1 MKKYIY
7 IILLVLV
14 ILLNVFLRV
23 YGLNKS
29 PASVNFDEA
38 ALGYNAY
45 SILKTGRDEYGN
57 FLPISLRSF
66 NDYKPALYAYLSI
79 PFIKVMG
86 LDASSTRMVSALAGS
101 ISLIF
106 LYFYICEFVKYR
118 WLRLF
123 IFLIISLEPWRLHF
137 SRTAFES
144 NLSMCFFTAGAWFLY
159 KYRDW
164 EKTKN
169 RFSKF
174 LFISVLFSL
183 SAYSYHGARLAVPL
197 LIGMWAIDPLKI
209 LFKEKISSYFVWV
222 WKKRLLGLL
231 PLLMFIVLILP
242 VFLANQGSLVLTRF
256 KQENV
261 FTRYSPYVPRE
272 LIITDNIWQ
281 NWQSH
286 PVYYFLGIISGHILS
301 YISPINLTQR
311 VYHWVRGG
319 VQYIPEF
326 SMFNWM
332 ETILF
337 VFGLVG
343 LISGIFKKYKYR
355 FIVYWIIAGA
365 APAALTWN
373 WFHPLRSLNLF
384 PALEIIIALGLVNLF
399 ELVKK
404 ILPNLVAKLIYIAF
418 GLILVL
424 SLLFVVCNEYNYA
437 VWGNH
442 GEYQPGGFKEGVPIL
457 KSLQDNYDQVIID
470 SPHAQ
475 SYIFFLFY
483 QSFDPKIVQSYANK
497 RPKPGVEGNLNFDF
511 YKYRFAKY
519 NWPEQ
524 KNMSKVLIWTTS
536 EVKEDEINRTKGS
549 KLIWVNNAV
558 SKKATAIITKD

>member
-1 MKKYIY
+1 MKKNIY
-7 IILLVLV
+7 KILLVV
-14 ILLNVFLRV
+14 IILLNVFLRV

-79 PFIKVMG
+79 PFIAVMG

-101 ISLIF
+101 VSLIF
-106 LYFYICEFVKYR
+106 LYFFIREFVKHR

-123 IFLIISLEPWRLHF
+123 IFLVISLEPWRLHF

-164 EKTKN
+164 KKEKN
-169 RFSKF
+169 IFFKF
-174 LFISVLFSL
+174 VLVSVLFSL
-183 SAYSYHGARLAVPL
+183 SAYSYHGARLAVPM

-209 LFKEKISSYFVWV
+209 FFKKNISSYFAWI
-222 WKKRLLGLL
+222 WKKRLLGLV
-231 PLLMFIVLILP
+231 PLLMFVILILP
-242 VFLANQGSLVLTRF
+242 VFLANQSSLVLTRF
-256 KQENV
+256 KQENI
-261 FTRYSPYVPRE
+261 FTRYSPYVSKE
-272 LIITDNIWQ
+272 LVTADNVWQ

-286 PVYYFLGIISGHILS
+286 PVYYFMGIISGHIVS
-301 YISPINLTQR
+301 YISPINLSQR

-326 SMFNWM
+326 SMFGWM
-332 ETILF
+332 EVMFF
-337 VFGLVG
+337 VSGLVI
-343 LISGIFKKYKYR
+343 LVSSVTKKFKYR

-373 WFHPLRSLNLF
+373 WFHPLRSLNIF
-384 PALEIIIALGLVNLF
+384 PALELIVVFGLISLYELG
-399 ELVKK
+399 KK
-404 ILPNLVAKLIYIAF
+404 ILPSLIRKIVYTGVGF
-418 GLILVL
+418 VLIL
-424 SLLFVVCNEYNYA
+424 SLLFVVCNEYVYA
-437 VWGNH
+437 VWSNH
-442 GEYQPGGFKEGVPIL
+442 GEYQPGGFKEGASIL
-457 KSLQDNYDQVIID
+457 KSLQDNYDQIILD

-483 QSFDPKIVQSYANK
+483 QSFPPEIIQKYAAV
-497 RPKPGVEGNLNFDF
+497 RPAPGIEGNLNFNF
-511 YKYRFAKY
+511 EKYKFMKFD
-519 NWPEQ
+519 WPAQ
-524 KNMSKVLIWTTS
+524 RNFNKTIFWTSS
-536 EVKEDEINRTKGS
+536 EVKEDEIKNTKGA
-549 KLIWVNNAV
+549 KLIWVSNAV
-558 SKKATAIITKD
+558 SEKATAIITKD